1 MTKQNFLRTLA
12 ILADIYGGDSTLE
25 SVDKEI
31 RKCECVSPVTVT
43 ATVRAIDKK
52 TASLDSVSMA
62 PKKRRLRSLVEAL
75 VVAEEAR
82 NIKLRDLKRDWGI
95 SLDMETGQ
103 IYAIDFEVRW
113 AKGSYITSTAVFGEG
128 E

>member
-1 MTKQNFLRTLA
+1 MTKYNFLRTLA
-12 ILADIYGGDSTLE
+12 ILADIYGGESTLE
-25 SVDKEI
+25 SVNDEI

-52 TASLDSVSMA
+52 TASINSVSMA
-62 PKKRRLRSLVEAL
+62 PKKKRMHSLVEAL

-95 SLDMETGQ
+95 SLDMEAEQT
-103 IYAIDFEVRW
+103 YAIDFEVRW
-113 AKGSYITSTAVFGEG
+113 TKGSYITSTAVFGEG

>member
-12 ILADIYGGDSTLE
+12 ILTDIYGGDSTLE

-52 TASLDSVSMA
+52 TASINSVSMA
-62 PKKRRLRSLVEAL
+62 PKKRCLHSLVEAL

-95 SLDMETGQ
+95 NLDMEAGQ

-113 AKGSYITSTAVFGEG
+113 AKDSYITSTTVFGEG

>member
-62 PKKRRLRSLVEAL
+62 PKKRRLHSLVEAL

-95 SLDMETGQ
+95 NLDMETGQ

>member
-31 RKCECVSPVTVT
+31 RKCECVSPVTVR
-43 ATVRAIDKK
+43 VIDKK

-62 PKKRRLRSLVEAL
+62 PKKRRLHSLVEAL

-95 SLDMETGQ
+95 NLDMEAGK

-113 AKGSYITSTAVFGEG
+113 TKDSYITSTAVFGEG

>member
-52 TASLDSVSMA
+52 TSSLDSVSMA
-62 PKKRRLRSLVEAL
+62 PKKRRLHSLVEAL

-82 NIKLRDLKRDWGI
+82 NIKLRDLKMDWGI
-95 SLDMETGQ
+95 NLDMEAGK

-113 AKGSYITSTAVFGEG
+113 ARGSYITSTAVFGEG

>member
-62 PKKRRLRSLVEAL
+62 PKKRRMHSLVEAL

-95 SLDMETGQ
+95 NLDMEAGE

>member
-1 MTKQNFLRTLA
+1 MA

-62 PKKRRLRSLVEAL
+62 PRKRRLRSLVEAL

-95 SLDMETGQ
+95 NLDMETGQ

-113 AKGSYITSTAVFGEG
+113 AKGSYITSTEVFGEG

>member
-12 ILADIYGGDSTLE
+12 ILTDIYGGDSTLE

-31 RKCECVSPVTVT
+31 RKCECGRPVTVT

-52 TASLDSVSMA
+52 TLSLDSVSMA
-62 PKKRRLRSLVEAL
+62 PKKRRLHSLVEAL

-95 SLDMETGQ
+95 SLDMEAGKF
-103 IYAIDFEVRW
+103 YAIDFEVRW
-113 AKGSYITSTAVFGEG
+113 ARGSYITSTAVFGEG